1 MRKKCLVV
9 GLGQIGMAYDLSLD
23 PARYI
28 STHVRALSVHPAFEL
43 SGAVDS
49 SEKQRHM
56 FEQHYKKPGFSSLS
70 ESLQKIKPEV
80 VVIATPTSTH
90 LAVLDQVL
98 GECSPQ
104 AILCEKP
111 LAYEPEEATK
121 MVALCDKAGTK
132 LFVNYMRRAD
142 SGSLEVKKRIESCKI
157 SSPIKGVA
165 WYSKGFLHNGSH
177 LFNLLEFWLGAFKKG
192 KVLDAGR
199 LLDDQDSEPDVK
211 VEFERGKMVFLA
223 AWEEAFSHC
232 AIELLSPSGRL
243 RYENGGGV
251 IAWQP
256 THSDPH
262 ISGYKIL
269 QEEPEMIANGMDR
282 YQYHVADQLANALDD
297 RPFALCAGKQAL
309 ATLEAMHKIIHPK
322 K

>member
-1 MRKKCLVV
+1 MRRKCLVV

-28 STHVRALSVHPAFEL
+28 STHVRAFSAHPAFEL

-56 FEQHYKKPGFSSLS
+56 FKQHYKKPSFSSLS

-80 VVIATPTSTH
+80 VVIATPTTTH

-111 LAYEPEEATK
+111 LAYKPEEGTK
-121 MVALCDKAGTK
+121 MVEACHKTGTK
-132 LFVNYMRRAD
+132 LFVNYMRRSD
-142 SGSLEVKKRIESCKI
+142 SGSVELKRRIESAEI

-177 LFNLLEFWLGAFKKG
+177 LFNLMEFWLGEFEQA
-192 KVLDAGR
+192 KVLSPGHF
-199 LLDDQDSEPDVK
+199 LNNQDSEPDVL
-211 VEFERGKMVFLA
+211 VGFERGEVVFLTG
-223 AWEEAFSHC
+223 WEEAFSHC
-232 AIELLSPSGRL
+232 TIELLSPSGRL
-243 RYENGGGV
+243 RYDQGGGL

-256 THSDPH
+256 AETDPF
-262 ISGYKIL
+262 ISGYKML
-269 QEEPEMIANGMDR
+269 KAGPEIIHNDMDR
-282 YQYHVADQLANALDD
+282 CQYHVADQLANALAD
-297 RPFALCAGKQAL
+297 RPYALCTGKQAL

>member
-1 MRKKCLVV
+1 MLKKCLVV

-49 SEKQRHM
+49 SEKQRHI
-56 FEQHYKKPGFSSLS
+56 FEQHYKRPGFSSLS

-90 LAVLDQVL
+90 LAVLNQVL
-98 GECSPQ
+98 GQCSPK

-111 LAYEPEEATK
+111 LAYEPEDSKK
-121 MVALCDKAGTK
+121 MVEACDKAGTK
-132 LFVNYMRRAD
+132 LFVNYMRRSD
-142 SGSLEVKKRIESCKI
+142 SGCVELKRRIESGEI
-157 SSPIKGVA
+157 SSPIRGVA
-165 WYSKGFLHNGSH
+165 CYSKGFLHNGSH
-177 LFNLLEFWLGAFKKG
+177 LFNLLEFWLGVFKKG

-199 LLDDQDSEPDVK
+199 LLNDQDSEPDVQ
-211 VEFERGKMVFLA
+211 VEFERGKIVFLA
-223 AWEEAFSHC
+223 GWEEEFSHC
-232 AIELLSPSGRL
+232 TIELLSPSGRL
-243 RYENGGGV
+243 RYDNGGAS

-256 THSDPH
+256 THPDPL
-262 ISGYKIL
+262 IPGYKIL
-269 QEEPEMIANGMDR
+269 KAEPEVIVNGMDR
-282 YQYHVADQLANALDD
+282 YQYHVADQLANALGD
-297 RPFALCAGKQAL
+297 RPFALCTGKQAL

>member
-1 MRKKCLVV
+1 MSKKCLII
-9 GLGQIGMAYDLSLD
+9 GLGQIGMGYDLDLD
-23 PARYI
+23 PARFVY
-28 STHVRALSVHPAFEL
+28 SHTRAFSAHQAFEL
-43 SGAVDS
+43 SGAVD
-49 SEKQRHM
+49 Q
-56 FEQHYKKPGFSSLS
+56 FESQKLLFERRFKKPGFLNLS
-70 ESLQKIKPEV
+70 EALEKIKPEV
-80 VVIATPTSTH
+80 IVVATPTSTH
-90 LAVLDQVL
+90 LTVLEKVL
-98 GECSPQ
+98 GQCRPK

-111 LAYEPEEATK
+111 LAYEPLEAIR
-121 MVALCDKAGTK
+121 MIALCDKAGVE

-199 LLDDQDSEPDVK
+199 LLDAQDSEPDVQ
-211 VEFERGKMVFLA
+211 VEFERGKVVFLA

-282 YQYHVADQLANALDD
+282 YQYHVADQLANAL
-297 RPFALCAGKQAL
+297 AGGEHVLCTGKEAL
-309 ATLEAMHKIIHPK
+309 ATIEAMHKIIHQRS
-322 K
+322 

>member
-1 MRKKCLVV
+1 MPKKCLII
-9 GLGQIGMAYDLSLD
+9 GLGQIGMGYDLTLD
-23 PARYI
+23 PGTFVYSHAKAF
-28 STHVRALSVHPAFEL
+28 SSHQGFEL
-43 SGAVDS
+43 SGAVDL
-49 SEKQRHM
+49 SESQKFL
-56 FEQHYKKPGFSSLS
+56 FEGHFKKPGFLRLS
-70 ESLQKIKPEV
+70 EAFQKIKPEV
-80 VVIATPTSTH
+80 VVIASPTSTH
-90 LAVLDQVL
+90 LAVLEKVL
-98 GECSPQ
+98 GQCQPE

-111 LAYEPEEATK
+111 LAYKPEEARK
-121 MVALCDKAGTK
+121 MVEACDKTGTK

-157 SSPIKGVA
+157 LSPIKGVA

-199 LLDDQDSEPDVK
+199 LLDDQDSEPDVQ
-211 VEFERGKMVFLA
+211 VEFERGKVVFLA

-256 THSDPH
+256 TRSDPH

-282 YQYHVADQLANALDD
+282 YQYHVADQLANAL
-297 RPFALCAGKQAL
+297 AGGKHVLCTGKEAL
-309 ATLEAMHKIIHPK
+309 ATIEAMHKIIHQRS
-322 K
+322 

>member
-1 MRKKCLVV
+1 MSKKCLII
-9 GLGQIGMAYDLSLD
+9 GLGQIGMGYDLTLD
-23 PARYI
+23 PSAFVFSHARAF
-28 STHVRALSVHPAFEL
+28 SSHQAFEL
-43 SGAVDS
+43 SGAVDP
-49 SEKQRHM
+49 SESRKLS
-56 FEQHYKKPGFSSLS
+56 FELHYKKPGFLNLS
-70 ESLQKIKPEV
+70 EVLHKIKPEV
-80 VVIATPTSTH
+80 VVIATPTKTH
-90 LAVLDQVL
+90 LAVLEKVL
-98 GECSPQ
+98 SQYRPE

-111 LAYEPEEATK
+111 LAYRPLEAIK
-121 MVALCDKAGTK
+121 MVEACDKAGVE

-157 SSPIKGVA
+157 LSPIKGAA

-192 KVLDAGR
+192 EVLDAGR
-199 LLDDQDSEPDVK
+199 LLNDQDSEPDVQ
-211 VEFERGKMVFLA
+211 VEFERGKIVFLA
-223 AWEEAFSHC
+223 GWEEEFSHC
-232 AIELLSPSGRL
+232 TIELLSPSGRL

-282 YQYHVADQLANALDD
+282 YQYHVADQLANALAG
-297 RPFALCAGKQAL
+297 RKHVLCTGREAL
-309 ATLEAMHKIIHPK
+309 ATIEAMYKIIHQRS
-322 K
+322 

>member
-1 MRKKCLVV
+1 MSKKCLII
-9 GLGQIGMAYDLSLD
+9 GLGQIGMGYDLDLD
-23 PARYI
+23 PARFVY
-28 STHVRALSVHPAFEL
+28 SHTRAFSAHQAFEL
-43 SGAVDS
+43 SGAVD
-49 SEKQRHM
+49 Q
-56 FEQHYKKPGFSSLS
+56 FESQKLLFERRFKKPGFLNLS
-70 ESLQKIKPEV
+70 EALEKIKPEV
-80 VVIATPTSTH
+80 IVVATPTSTH
-90 LAVLDQVL
+90 LTVLEKVL
-98 GECSPQ
+98 GQCRPK

-111 LAYEPEEATK
+111 LAYEPLEAIR
-121 MVALCDKAGTK
+121 MVALCDKAGVE

-199 LLDDQDSEPDVK
+199 LLDDQDSEPDVQ
-211 VEFERGKMVFLA
+211 VEFERGKVVFLA

-282 YQYHVADQLANALDD
+282 YQYHVADQLATAL
-297 RPFALCAGKQAL
+297 AGGEHVLCTGKEAL
-309 ATLEAMHKIIHPK
+309 ATIEAMHKIIHQRS
-322 K
+322 